1 MSLETANKDLSRVAA
16 KLQALAKH
24 ILESAKHQER
34 TPSDRLA
41 KLEEAARLASDINL
55 EECRTMLQ
63 AQLDEARQQR
73 TAEIHSRREAL
84 LNAARFSGVPTDPG
98 TNGDRIDV
106 FRLSYEGAV
115 VAISFGGVALPKLK
129 ETDGAKVLEHLKKLR
144 DTLQQ
149 APFNRESF
157 LKLLKAAYAILRR
170 TAGNADEYVGIREL
184 HREIILEQARRSP
197 KFAKDPDPKHLVAYP
212 LFQFLFDLARFG
224 QGGWK
229 LGQDVIKTQAPSM
242 REQKDA
248 VYLPD
253 LERPLTNE
261 TAIAGL
267 AIKSVQ
273 SGEFAHG
280 AGSP

>member
-24 ILESAKHQER
+24 ILESAKHQEK

-84 LNAARFSGVPTDPG
+84 LNAARSSGVPTDPG

-106 FRLSYEGAV
+106 FRLTYEGAV

-129 ETDGAKVLEHLKKLR
+129 ETNGAKVLEHLKKLR

-157 LKLLKAAYAILRR
+157 LKLLKAAYATRPKVVCRATGVLRR
-170 TAGNADEYVGIREL
+170 PAP
-184 HREIILEQARRSP
+184 RSTRVLN
-197 KFAKDPDPKHLVAYP
+197 D
-212 LFQFLFDLARFG
+212 
-224 QGGWK
+224 
-229 LGQDVIKTQAPSM
+229 
-242 REQKDA
+242 DA
-248 VYLPD
+248 VAQPRHAAWQLSSITSCQI
-253 LERPLTNE
+253 RLTS
-261 TAIAGL
+261 L
-267 AIKSVQ
+267 
-273 SGEFAHG
+273 
-280 AGSP
+280 GSAADR